1 MGELISM
8 YFLGSFIQWSLDS
21 VDHNVKTLDGKGTP
35 HAMGIVCVAQLA
47 TQRCILSNDRKLRNT
62 KALL

>member
-21 VDHNVKTLDGKGTP
+21 VDHNVKTLDEKDIL

-47 TQRCILSNDRKLRNT
+47 TQRCILSNDKKLRKT